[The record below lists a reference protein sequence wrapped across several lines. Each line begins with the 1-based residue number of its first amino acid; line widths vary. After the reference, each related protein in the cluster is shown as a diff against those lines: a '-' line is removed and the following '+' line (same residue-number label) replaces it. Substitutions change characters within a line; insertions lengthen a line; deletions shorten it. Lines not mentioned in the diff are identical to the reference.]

1 MNEGWRNRVRAWFS
15 GSPTTVDQALQEVD
29 GALEESIARQAAAL
43 ARAAQ
48 HGPTRTT
55 RRGQER
61 LEALLTLAQDVRAM
75 RDAAKAL
82 WPVRAPEDMI
92 RHEPVPMTDRMISD
106 TGAYWVSSS
115 TLAEAHAFL
124 TQRAGPEWMLAVSG
138 LRINGAR
145 TLETLIQVRLK
156 TQSFAQASFEMG
168 DYTRLMVA
176 LGDHGQALHAV
187 FHSHRMSGRPQPS
200 SVDQAL
206 QRVLDEGGYPAI
218 QAVFSE
224 DGHVRFFAHKAF
236 TIHVYGKGVDHVQEK
251 LYRITAFSTLPH
263 PGVG

>member
-1 MNEGWRNRVRAWFS
+1 MLEGCGNKLRARFVRA
-15 GSPTTVDQALQEVD
+15 PTTVDEGLQGVDEALAQA
-29 GALEESIARQAAAL
+29 IARHAASL
-43 ARAAQ
+43 ARAA
-48 HGPTRTT
+48 HRGPTRRT
-55 RRGQER
+55 RRRQER
-61 LEALLTLAQDVRAM
+61 LEALFAMAKDAQAM
-75 RDAAKAL
+75 RGAAEAL
-82 WPVRAPEDMI
+82 WPGTVPKDVTG
-92 RHEPVPMTDRMISD
+92 HGPVPAIDRMLTDMGS
-106 TGAYWVSSS
+106 YWVSSS

-200 SVDQAL
+200 GVDQAL

-236 TIHVYGKGVDHVQEK
+236 AIHVYGKGIEHVQEK
-251 LYRITAFSTLPH
+251 LYRITAFGTLPH
-263 PGVG
+263 PAVG